1 MKVKMLSSLVVSG
14 LLLAACGSDSNDSQP
29 QERAVQLNAD
39 QVGSSLVET
48 IVADERFSILEEL
61 VIEAGL
67 ADTLSSGAFTVFA
80 PTNEAFQKLG
90 ADTLAA
96 VKADKELL
104 TSILTYH
111 VLVGKSLATDVLA
124 SESFDTVNGKSLAVS
139 LRDGLPFIN
148 DSKILETDI
157 VAQDSVVHVI
167 DSVLLP
173 PADSNTIVDIAIGN
187 EDFSTLV
194 DLVVKADLA
203 DVLASEGPFTVF
215 APTNEAFAK
224 LPADVLATVQADKEL
239 LKKILL
245 YHVAAGKLLAGD
257 VVGSEKIITA
267 NDLKIKVRM
276 EDGQVFLNDSLLIA
290 TDIKADNGVIH
301 VIDTVLIPQEEEE
314 PAPKT
319 LLETAAA
326 AGNFNTLIAA
336 VEAAG
341 LTDLLNQEGPF
352 TILAPTDDAFA
363 AIPEDQLSAILADKE
378 ILTNILTYH
387 VIPNAAVAAET
398 VVTLS
403 EATMANG
410 DTVAISV
417 SEDGL
422 KINQANVIAT
432 DITASNGIIHVID
445 SVLVPEVDEPAPKT
459 LLEVAAA
466 AGNFTTLIAAVE
478 AAGLTDVLNQ
488 EGPFTILAPTDE
500 AFAKIPAN
508 QLSAILADKH
518 LLTNILTYHVIG
530 AEVNK
535 AKISKLFKAK
545 MLNGQ
550 KIRIK
555 RTKSGLKVNNAKVIA
570 TDIAGDNGLIH
581 VIDTVLIPH

>member
-581 VIDTVLIPH
+581 VIDNVLIPH